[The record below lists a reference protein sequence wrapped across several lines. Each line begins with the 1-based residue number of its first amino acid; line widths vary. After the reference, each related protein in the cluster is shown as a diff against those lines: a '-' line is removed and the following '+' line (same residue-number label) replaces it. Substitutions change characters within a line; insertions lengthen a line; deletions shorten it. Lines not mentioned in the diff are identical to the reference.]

1 MRIGDA
7 AAAAYNP
14 DSAGVA
20 ELVDATDLKSVKWSK
35 ESRKSL
41 FFIKRLFFNDL
52 HSRYTVLDSCPKS
65 AYAYAYVDNT

>member
-20 ELVDATDLKSVKWSK
+20 ELVDATDLKSVGGNPVPVRFRPPAPASAA
-35 ESRKSL
+35 EPL
-41 FFIKRLFFNDL
+41 RLGE
-52 HSRYTVLDSCPKS
+52 RGVAETPEP
-65 AYAYAYVDNT
+65 APTA